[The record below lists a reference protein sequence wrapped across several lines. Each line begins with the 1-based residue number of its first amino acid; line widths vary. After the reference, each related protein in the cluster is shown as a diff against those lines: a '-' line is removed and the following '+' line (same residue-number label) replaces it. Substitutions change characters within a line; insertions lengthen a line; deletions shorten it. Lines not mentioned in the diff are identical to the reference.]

1 MTLAEE
7 FNSLNG
13 IVVTRKDLEKLLEK
27 AEKERHTIISKRIIK
42 VLHAF
47 ADDTFLIELQ
57 NLVEPYGLNG
67 VDTDDVTGLLG
78 GLEFIPESE
87 DVGLGKPVSPN
98 EIYDMVTQRM
108 IDLIKDA
115 NKGDYKR
122 AWKEEGYLIPYNFV
136 SKKAYRGVNVVMLSP
151 LFGLLDNPYFLTF
164 NQIQEKGGKIRK
176 GSHGHKVVY
185 FSSFNKE
192 YSDAEIERLNEK
204 IIDNK
209 LEKGDEK
216 TIFFLKYYNVFNG
229 ADIEGIDFD
238 LDNFSLQGKVVNN
251 EMETGNNEKI
261 EIAEA
266 IVKNYPKPQPEIKF
280 TGSRAF
286 YQPANDFLSMPDISK
301 FKTSQD
307 FYRTYFHELSH
318 STGHES
324 RLKRGLANEFG
335 SPEYAFEELIAEFG
349 AVFLSAQAGIMFYT
363 NKNHAGY
370 LKGWNEVL
378 LPNLENDNRFLMKA
392 SSQAQKASDYILQ
405 PDAEGDFLFMKGN
418 EKLKAKKVAVKA
430 KPTKKVAVKTVKK
443 VTKPKPKTENEIA
456 SLTEIANGFLSAHK
470 ISLKATD
477 FKESYE
483 VVFEPRSFGKIN
495 VDGLLINYNKKTKV
509 FEVAEM
515 QAGKNEEEIWVYLET
530 KQFIMA
536 LKELVK
542 GNNRKPKRIID
553 MSVKPKKV
561 DKKANSTQVVTKKEK
576 DEEPKISGGQYAL
589 FGAVK
594 GSKMNRNSLAYKM
607 ANKPK
612 NVNYFKIDNAEIANF
627 LGQIE
632 RKKKESIVI
641 SLTGGQGSMKTR
653 MAFQFMNALAQ
664 NYKVGHASIEEHPE
678 SNLYFDKAEQ
688 YLNAKALNNIE
699 APEVKSVQELEQL
712 IKKNDVI
719 VIDSFT
725 KMQEMYKGFE
735 VDKDLRKKY
744 DGKLFIVIFQQT
756 TDGKMRGG
764 SKSQFDAD
772 IVLFT
777 EKKTDYRDNY
787 IYADKNRYQDKP
799 LDGLKFNIFNR
810 KLVWNESE
818 VLTEPTNKKKLSF
831 SVN

>member
-405 PDAEGDFLFMKGN
+405 PDAKGDFLFMKGN
-418 EKLKAKKVAVKA
+418 EKQKAKKGVVKV

-443 VTKPKPKTENEIA
+443 TPKPKIENEIG

-477 FKESYE
+477 FKESNE
-483 VVFEPRSFGKIN
+483 IVFEPRSFGKIN

-530 KQFIMA
+530 KQFVMA

-542 GNNRKPKRIID
+542 GNNRKPKKIID
-553 MSVKPKKV
+553 MSVKPKSV
-561 DKKANSTQVVTKKEK
+561 DKKANPTQAVTKKEK
-576 DEEPKISGGQYAL
+576 EEEPKISGGQYAL

-594 GSKMNRNSLAYKM
+594 GSKMNRNSLAYKL

-612 NVNYFKIDNAEIANF
+612 NVSYFKIDNTEIASF

-725 KMQEMYKGFE
+725 KMQEMHKGFE

-799 LDGLKFNIFNR
+799 LDGLKFNIFNK
-810 KLVWNESE
+810 KLVQNESE
-818 VLTEPTNKKKLSF
+818 VQAEPTTKKKLSF

>member
-13 IVVTRKDLEKLLEK
+13 IIVTRKDLEKLLEK
-27 AEKERHTIISKRIIK
+27 AERERHTIISKRIIK

-47 ADDTFLIELQ
+47 ADDTFLIEIQ

-192 YSDAEIERLNEK
+192 YSDAEIERINEK

-405 PDAEGDFLFMKGN
+405 PDAKGDFLFMKGS
-418 EKLKAKKVAVKA
+418 EKQKAKKGVVKE
-430 KPTKKVAVKTVKK
+430 KPTKKVVVKTVKK
-443 VTKPKPKTENEIA
+443 TPTPKLKTENEIG

-483 VVFEPRSFGKIN
+483 VVFEPRSYGKIN

-515 QAGKNEEEIWVYLET
+515 QAGKKEEEIWVYLET

-542 GNNRKPKRIID
+542 GNNRKPKKIID
-553 MSVKPKKV
+553 MSVKPKNV
-561 DKKANSTQVVTKKEK
+561 DKKENSTQAVTKKEK
-576 DEEPKISGGQYAL
+576 EEEPKVLGGQYAL

-612 NVNYFKIDNAEIANF
+612 NVSYFKIDNAEIASF

-712 IKKNDVI
+712 IKKNNVI

-725 KMQEMYKGFE
+725 KMQEMHKGFE

-744 DGKLFIVIFQQT
+744 DGKLFIVIFQLT

-799 LDGLKFNIFNR
+799 LDGLKFNIFNK
-810 KLVWNESE
+810 KLVQNESK
-818 VLTEPTNKKKLSF
+818 VQVEPTTKKKLSF